1 MKDYVEVDEKK
12 CDDVNL
18 IKTLTL
24 RLEELDNSIKMK
36 DNEIRKYQTMLEQSE
51 KKINNFTNELK
62 LLTKS

>member
-1 MKDYVEVDEKK
+1 MNPGILSASKEKSQLSSSIQDEKK

-36 DNEIRKYQTMLEQSE
+36 DNEIRKYKGAET
-51 KKINNFTNELK
+51 I
-62 LLTKS
+62 